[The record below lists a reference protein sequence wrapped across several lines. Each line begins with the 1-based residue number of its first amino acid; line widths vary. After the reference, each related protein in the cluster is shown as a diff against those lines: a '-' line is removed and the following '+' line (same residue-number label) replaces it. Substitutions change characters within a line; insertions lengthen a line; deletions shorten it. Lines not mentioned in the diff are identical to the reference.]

1 MAEQAPG
8 ALIRTIRLGA
18 APVIEGIKASNLV
31 CFSRHGSD
39 LDAAWHRWGP
49 ATAVALGLE
58 HRVLR
63 RSEVSTQVL
72 FYRPEAWNRMLGEEH
87 RISYLSRFGYDP
99 QAAPACLLE
108 EFCRR
113 CPGGVPHE
121 VGCFLD
127 YPVADVQGFIDHQG
141 KGGLFA
147 GWWRVYA
154 DPRGARRQFRAIDE
168 ARRNQ
173 TSAVPSGF

>member
-1 MAEQAPG
+1 LAETGTG
-8 ALIRTIRLGA
+8 ALVRTIRLGA

-31 CFSRHGSD
+31 CFTRHGCD
-39 LDAAWHRWGP
+39 LDAQWRRAGP
-49 ATAVALGLE
+49 GVAASLGLE

-63 RSEVSTQVL
+63 RSAVSTQVL
-72 FYRPEAWNRMLGEEH
+72 FYRPQAWDRMLGET
-87 RISYLSRFGYDP
+87 RRLSYLTRFGYDP
-99 QAAPACLLE
+99 QATPICLLE
-108 EFCRR
+108 EFCAR

-127 YPVADVQGFIDHQG
+127 YPVADVQGFIDHRG
-141 KGGLFA
+141 TGGLFA

-173 TSAVPSGF
+173 ATFAVN